1 MDVRVGI
8 CEDDQHLRSVLARA
22 LQAEDFEVRVTGS
35 GRDAV
40 RVFSEHVPDLL
51 VLDIGLPD
59 ADGRDVCQALRA
71 HGVDAPVLFLTARG
85 NLTDKLSAFV
95 KVDNVFDRDPVAA
108 PQTNTGIDINP
119 LLYDT
124 LGRVYRAGLRYNF

>member
-1 MDVRVGI
+1 MRK
-8 CEDDQHLRSVLARA
+8 RLAGFLLAAA
-22 LQAEDFEVRVTGS
+22 LMGCGPKHAS
-35 GRDAV
+35 
-40 RVFSEHVPDLL
+40 
-51 VLDIGLPD
+51 
-59 ADGRDVCQALRA
+59 
-71 HGVDAPVLFLTARG
+71 
-85 NLTDKLSAFV
+85 FV